1 LNAQDWD
8 ALAPLHALDALDG
21 EDLVLFAEELKG
33 SEPLRALASDYR
45 EATTVLALSLEPLTP
60 SPAVKSRL
68 LEAVTPSPQRS
79 APVFTRVFWAV
90 AAIFLVSLLVR
101 SLISPVEPPGLL
113 LEGDRPAPSAKGR
126 IVWRGRSVEL
136 TVSGLPA
143 LPEGQVYQLWHL
155 GPGPKPIPAATF
167 SVDET
172 GRLHGWDTLKFAVAK
187 GDKFAI
193 TREPEGGSLSPSMPL
208 YVKPAP

>member
-1 LNAQDWD
+1 
-8 ALAPLHALDALDG
+8 LAPLDALDALEG
-21 EDLVLFAEELKG
+21 EDLALFAEELKG
-33 SEPLRALASDYR
+33 SEPLRTLASDYR

-68 LEAVTPSPQRS
+68 LAAVAPPAQRS
-79 APVFTRVFWAV
+79 APVFTRVFWAL
-90 AAIFLVSLLVR
+90 AAIVLIGLLVR
-101 SLISPVEPPGLL
+101 SLISPVEPAGLQ

-126 IVWRGRSVEL
+126 IIWRGRSVEL

-143 LPEGQVYQLWHL
+143 LPAGMVYQLWHL
-155 GPGPKPIPAATF
+155 GPGPKPVPAATF

-193 TREPEGGSLSPSMPL
+193 TREPEGGSLSPTMPL
-208 YVKPAP
+208 YVKPVP